1 MVRTWTLATVALV
14 VAAMVGPP
22 TAGVGRAETVLNTDF
37 AQGSAGW
44 VLHLDGQLLN
54 VGGRQVLSLTQE
66 MNNQGVA
73 WTETKRGVPSF
84 SFIADIRIRHDAEGC
99 PANGVLLTYADA
111 PSSAIGGGG
120 SQMGVFNNPDEIGR
134 FIALDINT
142 YHGQGLGSGDCT
154 EATAIP
160 ETIAL
165 DNMKPGCPGCQDDPE
180 TGRRGYDRHTGQNN
194 PGDPAKGG
202 IKLGQVG
209 FPTGLK
215 IVNGGT
221 WRYHWNVD
229 GATDTVTAYMTGLD
243 ESNKQ
248 FQKVKVLEVKSGIP
262 VLDFEGR
269 WGFGS
274 ATATANQHTEVL
286 AARIEAPA
294 IAP

>member
-1 MVRTWTLATVALV
+1 MGKAWSLCTLALALLGV
-14 VAAMVGPP
+14 
-22 TAGVGRAETVLNTDF
+22 GVGRAETILNTDF
-37 AQGSAGW
+37 SHGSAGW
-44 VLHLDGQLLN
+44 VLNLDAQLLT
-54 VGGRQVLSLTQE
+54 VSGRQVLSLTQHSNGNE
-66 MNNQGVA
+66 GVV

-84 SFIADIRIRHDAEGC
+84 SFIVDIRIRHEGDGC
-99 PANGVLLTYADA
+99 PANGVLLAYADA
-111 PSSAIGGGG
+111 PTSAVGGGG
-120 SQMGVFNNPDEIGR
+120 SHMGLFNNPDEIGR
-134 FIALDINT
+134 FIALDVNT
-142 YHGQGLGSGDCT
+142 YYGQGLGSGDCT

-180 TGRRGYDRHTGQNN
+180 TGRRGYDRHTGQNQ

-209 FPTGLK
+209 FPPGVK
-215 IVNGGT
+215 IVNGGA

-243 ESNKQ
+243 EGNKQ

-269 WGFGS
+269 WGLAS
-274 ATATANQHTEVL
+274 ATATATQHTEVL